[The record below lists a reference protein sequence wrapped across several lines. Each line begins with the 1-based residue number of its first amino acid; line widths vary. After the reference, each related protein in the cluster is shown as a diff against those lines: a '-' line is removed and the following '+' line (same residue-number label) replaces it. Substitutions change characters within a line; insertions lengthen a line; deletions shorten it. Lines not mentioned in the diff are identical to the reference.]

1 MENYTYQNTLISKK
15 QLKQILAWSFTKH
28 GCVQASFLADELKYL
43 GFKYATQ
50 AGISLSIEDLRV
62 PPIKNSVLQK
72 SNSVVI
78 AIENTCLDGK
88 INEIERF
95 QKVIDTWNNT
105 SETLKDEL
113 VSYFKNFD
121 PLNSVYVM
129 AFSGARGNLSQVRQ
143 LVGMRGLM
151 SDPNGQIMD
160 LPIKQ
165 NFREGLTITDYLIS
179 GYGARKGI
187 VDTAL
192 KTANSGYLTRRLIDV
207 AQDIIIR
214 EKNCLTNRSIFFHI
228 TPLTNRNEKVSFVYE
243 KVLGRLLSKS
253 VYVNET
259 NELLA
264 LKDTPITPKLI
275 RLFKEKKI
283 QKIFIRSALTCNL
296 NRSICQKCYGWN
308 LSSENLVELGEAIG
322 IIAGQ
327 SIGEPGTQLTMR
339 TFHTGGIFT
348 ASTREQII
356 APLDGQIVFPK
367 FLITSFRRTNQ
378 GDNLLLVETSG
389 FVFLVPDDE
398 TKEKIRINIPKQTIL
413 YTKNKTHVKK
423 NSIIAEVVGSPK
435 QTTQEIKN
443 ISSHLSGEISK
454 TRTFQNNTI
463 LWILSGHF
471 YNIPITS
478 YLNWY
483 NQIPKS
489 TYICRTKLLNRRFG
503 IIQLLNTNDHFSQQV
518 FFISNKITFQDS
530 KFLKL
535 SSLSLKNHNYLLEIN
550 DYKYVLDFKEK
561 RLNNLK
567 AITTNYKIGELI
579 VPKSF
584 TTISGGIARYK
595 NIKSLE
601 TRNNLIQTGGT
612 IFWISQETHSI
623 NSDDRILLVEQG
635 DKVEKNYEIFP
646 KVFSK
651 NQGIIDIVQKNN
663 IIQEIIIK
671 PGELYKIK
679 NFDISYYQQKIFY
692 PGELI
697 FGTIEVHELSILDT
711 IETSLGLQ
719 LLIQPIQIYEI
730 PKPKLLRTDCQL
742 DFINISHNSKICYS
756 ENEIVK
762 TNQPNTLII
771 NDIFLNFHYSTIT
784 TKNIDIEFKRQQSI
798 LQNSKFYNS
807 LTKRKQKSII
817 SSFLYTK
824 HQNLIPW
831 PDLIAIYPR
840 LYKTNSLELEVF
852 EKIYLYKY
860 IANNLNITK
869 LKLTF
874 IIQNLQV
881 ISPGIILGYF
891 EIVTNQSLSII
902 NRKLLKNKELLL
914 VTEDD
919 CFNIKKRDLLNSSVK
934 NILWNKNIS
943 NRGKILRQNKTSLLI
958 QKGRPYFFPSGTEL
972 KLKTG
977 DLVMKGDSIAL
988 LTFEKEITGDIVQG
1002 LPRIEQILEARKP
1015 KKLTKKEKEKLWKNK
1030 EKERA
1035 SFPEKT
1041 NSIFL
1046 NLSIDSNL
1054 HTVLQTSFYYYR
1066 YRMNS
1071 YEACYRSIKKAQG
1084 FIIGSIQSVYQSQG
1098 VTISDKHLEIIIKQ
1112 MSHKVKVIKKGATNL
1127 WPKELVSLHK
1137 IKYINDSI
1145 QENNKKP
1152 AGYYPIL
1159 LGITK
1164 ASLNS
1169 ESFISAAS
1177 FQETTRVLTKAA
1189 IEGKIDWLRGLKEN
1203 VIIGQLIPAGTG
1215 YRTYIDVSVQQLN
1228 KKSNLN
1234 VEINDLKY
1242 FFS

>member
-15 QLKQILAWSFTKH
+15 QLKQILAWSFTEH

-50 AGISLSIEDLRV
+50 AGISISIEDLRV
-62 PPIKNSVLQK
+62 PPFKNLVLK
-72 SNSVVI
+72 TSNNTI
-78 AIENTCLDGK
+78 TNIENTCLQGK

-95 QKVIDTWNNT
+95 QKVIDTWNIT

-113 VSYFKNFD
+113 VSYFKNYD
-121 PLNSVYVM
+121 PLNSVYIM

-207 AQDIIIR
+207 AQDIIIQ
-214 EKNCLTNRSIFFHI
+214 EKNCLTNRSIFFQI
-228 TPLTNRNEKVSFVYE
+228 SEKKPEKVSSIY
-243 KVLGRLLSKS
+243 KKILGRLLSKS
-253 VYVNET
+253 IFDNET

-264 LKDTPITPKLI
+264 FQDTPITPNLI
-275 RLFKEKKI
+275 RLFKQKNI
-283 QKIFIRSALTCNL
+283 QKIFIRSALTCGL

-348 ASTREQII
+348 ASTREQIV
-356 APLDGQIVFPK
+356 APMDGSVFFPESLK
-367 FLITSFRRTNQ
+367 TIFRRTNQ
-378 GDNLLLVETSG
+378 GENLLLTKTAG
-389 FVFLVPDDE
+389 FIFIVNDKNND
-398 TKEKIRINIPKQTIL
+398 EKIKINIPKQTVLYVKNQTRVAKNTIL
-413 YTKNKTHVKK
+413 
-423 NSIIAEVVGSPK
+423 AELVGSPK

-443 ISSHLSGEISK
+443 ILSHLSGEIYK
-454 TRTFQNNTI
+454 TKTFQNNTA
-463 LWILSGHF
+463 LWILSGQF

-489 TYICRTKLLNRRFG
+489 TYICRTKLLNRRSG
-503 IIQLLNTNDHFSQQV
+503 IIQLVNNTEHFSQQV
-518 FFISNKITFQDS
+518 LFIRNNILFQDS
-530 KFLKL
+530 TFLKL
-535 SSLSLKNHNYLLEIN
+535 SSSSNSQNYILNIN
-550 DYKYVLDFKEK
+550 KYKFILNFKEK
-561 RLNNLK
+561 RLNNLT
-567 AITTNYKIGELI
+567 AMAPNQKIGTLI
-579 VPKSF
+579 AHKNF
-584 TTISGGIARYK
+584 TTVSGGIPRYL
-595 NIKSLE
+595 NVKSLKSK
-601 TRNNLIQTGGT
+601 NNSIQTGGT
-612 IFWISQETHSI
+612 LLWISEETHFI
-623 NSDDRILLVEQG
+623 NRDNRILLIKEG
-635 DKVEKNYEIFP
+635 DKVSKNCEIFP

-651 NQGIIDIVQKNN
+651 TEGIVHVIQKNT

-671 PGELYKIK
+671 PGLLYKVKSI
-679 NFDISYYQQKIFY
+679 DTADYGQKVYY
-692 PGELI
+692 PGEVL
-697 FGTIEVHELSILDT
+697 FDT
-711 IETSLGLQ
+711 IEITQLSFLEILTTSSGLQ
-719 LLIQPIQIYEI
+719 ILIRPIQIYEI
-730 PKPKLLRTDCQL
+730 PKPKILKTHSQL
-742 DFINISHNSKICYS
+742 DFINISQKGQVCYS
-756 ENEIVK
+756 ENENIK
-762 TNQPNTLII
+762 SHQPNNLINSNIYI
-771 NDIFLNFHYSTIT
+771 NLSYSG
-784 TKNIDIEFKRQQSI
+784 KVKEKIDSEFKRQQLALRNLKI
-798 LQNSKFYNS
+798 YNES
-807 LTKRKQKSII
+807 NENQHKTNLFTL
-817 SSFLYTK
+817 LYTQ
-824 HQNLIPW
+824 HNNLIPW
-831 PDLIAIYPR
+831 SDSIEIYPK
-840 LYKTNSLELEVF
+840 LSVTNTLTLEVL
-852 EKIYLYKY
+852 EKIYLHKY
-860 IANNLNITK
+860 IANNLNIVK
-869 LKLTF
+869 LNLTF
-874 IIQNLQV
+874 IIQNLQL
-881 ISPGIILGYF
+881 INPGIVLGYF
-891 EIVTNQSLSII
+891 EILTNKGLII
-902 NRKLLKNKELLL
+902 VNRKLVKNEELLL
-914 VTEDD
+914 VTEED
-919 CFNIKKRDLLNSSVK
+919 CFNIKKRNLLNSDIK
-934 NILWNKNIS
+934 DILWNKNIR

-977 DLVMKGDSIAL
+977 DLVRKGDSIAL

-1015 KKLTKKEKEKLWKNK
+1015 KKLTKKETEQICKDRV
-1030 EKERA
+1030 KERA
-1035 SFPEKT
+1035 SFLPEKAH
-1041 NSIFL
+1041 SLFL
-1046 NLSIDSNL
+1046 NLSTASNL
-1054 HTVLQTSFYYYR
+1054 HTVLQISFYYYR
-1066 YRMNS
+1066 YRMNA

-1084 FIIGSIQSVYQSQG
+1084 FIINSIQDVYQSQG
-1098 VTISDKHLEIIIKQ
+1098 VIISDKHLEIVIKQ
-1112 MSHKVKVIKKGATNL
+1112 MSSKVKIIKKGATNL
-1127 WPKELVSLHK
+1127 WTKELVSLHK

-1203 VIIGQLIPAGTG
+1203 VIIGQLIPVGTG
-1215 YRTYIDVSVQQLN
+1215 YRTYIDVSVSQLN
-1228 KKSNLN
+1228 KKSNIN
-1234 VEINDLKY
+1234 TEILDLKH

>member
-15 QLKQILAWSFTKH
+15 QLKRILAWSFTKH
-28 GCVQASFLADELKYL
+28 GSVQASVLANELKYL

-50 AGISLSIEDLRV
+50 AGISISIEDLRV
-62 PPIKNSVLQK
+62 PPIKNSVLYE
-72 SNSVVI
+72 SNNTVI
-78 AIENTCLDGK
+78 DIENTCLQGK

-95 QKVIDTWNNT
+95 QKVIDTWNIT

-113 VSYFKNFD
+113 VSYFKNYD
-121 PLNSVYVM
+121 PLNSVYIM

-214 EKNCLTNRSIFFHI
+214 EKDCLTNRSIFFQINHK
-228 TPLTNRNEKVSFVYE
+228 NKEKLSYVY
-243 KVLGRLLSKS
+243 KKILGRLVSKRII
-253 VYVNET
+253 VKET

-264 LKDTPITPKLI
+264 LPDTPITPTLI
-275 RLFKEKKI
+275 RLLKEKKI
-283 QKIFIRSALTCNL
+283 DKIFIRSALTCSL

-348 ASTREQII
+348 ASTREKII
-356 APLDGQIVFPK
+356 ASTNGLIVFPESLK
-367 FLITSFRRTNQ
+367 TVFRRTNQ
-378 GDNLLLVETSG
+378 GDNLLLAETAG
-389 FVFLVPDDE
+389 FIFLIPDN
-398 TKEKIRINIPKQTIL
+398 KNNEKIKINIPKQTVL
-413 YTKNKTHVKK
+413 YVKNQTHVKK
-423 NSIIAEVVGSPK
+423 DCVLAELVGSAK

-443 ISSHLSGEISK
+443 ILSDLSGEIYK

-463 LWILSGHF
+463 LWILSGQF
-471 YNIPITS
+471 YNIPVTS

-483 NQIPKS
+483 NQVPKS
-489 TYICRTKLLNRRFG
+489 TYICRTKLLNRRSG
-503 IIQLLNTNDHFSQQV
+503 IVQIANREEHFSQQLLY
-518 FFISNKITFQDS
+518 IQNEITFQDS
-530 KFLKL
+530 TFLRL
-535 SSLSLKNHNYLLEIN
+535 SSSSSYQNYVLTINNH
-550 DYKYVLDFKEK
+550 KYVLNFKEK
-561 RLNNLK
+561 RLNNLPSIIPNQK
-567 AITTNYKIGELI
+567 FGESI
-579 VPKSF
+579 IDKNF
-584 TTISGGIARYK
+584 TTISGGTPHYL
-595 NIKSLE
+595 NVKSLKAK
-601 TRNNLIQTGGT
+601 NNSIQTGGSLL
-612 IFWISQETHSI
+612 WISEETHFI
-623 NSDDRILLVEQG
+623 NRDNRILLVEEG
-635 DKVEKNYEIFP
+635 DKVKKNSEIFP
-646 KVFSK
+646 NVFSK
-651 NQGIIDIVQKNN
+651 SKGIIQIVQKNN

-671 PGELYKIK
+671 PGSLHKLNTSDNENYKG
-679 NFDISYYQQKIFY
+679 KIFY
-692 PGELI
+692 PGEII
-697 FGTIEVHELSILDT
+697 FDKIKINQLSF
-711 IETSLGLQ
+711 IETTQTSSGLQ
-719 LLIQPIQIYEI
+719 LLIRPIQIYEI
-730 PKPKLLRTDCQL
+730 PKPKNIKTNCKL
-742 DFINISHNSKICYS
+742 DFIKIYQNVTISYL
-756 ENEIVK
+756 ENENVK
-762 TNQPNTLII
+762 SNQPNNLINNNI
-771 NDIFLNFHYSTIT
+771 HLNLRYSI
-784 TKNIDIEFKRQQSI
+784 KAKRKIDKEFNAQKLI
-798 LQNSKFYNS
+798 LINSKLHNYVDNEKHKTNLS
-807 LTKRKQKSII
+807 TL
-817 SSFLYTK
+817 LYTK
-824 HQNLIPW
+824 YNNLIPW
-831 PDLIAIYPR
+831 IDSIEIYPK
-840 LYKTNSLELEVF
+840 LDGTNSLKLEIF
-852 EKIYLYKY
+852 EKIYLHKY

-869 LKLTF
+869 LNLTF
-874 IIQNLQV
+874 IIQNLQLV
-881 ISPGIILGYF
+881 NPGLILGYF
-891 EIVTNQSLSII
+891 EIITNKALII
-902 NRKLLKNKELLL
+902 VNRKLIKNEELLL

-919 CFNIKKRDLLNSSVK
+919 CFSIRKKSLLNSDVK
-934 NILWNKNIS
+934 TILWGKKIQ
-943 NRGKILRQNKTSLLI
+943 NRGKILRQNKTSFLI

-977 DLVMKGDSIAL
+977 DLVTKGDSIGL

-1015 KKLTKKEKEKLWKNK
+1015 KKLTKKEREKLW
-1030 EKERA
+1030 EDRVKERA

-1041 NSIFL
+1041 NSVFL
-1046 NLSIDSNL
+1046 NLSPDSNL
-1054 HTVLQTSFYYYR
+1054 HTVLQISFYYYR

-1084 FIIGSIQSVYQSQG
+1084 FIINSIQSVYQSQG

-1112 MSHKVKVIKKGATNL
+1112 MSTKVKVIKKGASNL

-1145 QENNKKP
+1145 LENNKKP
-1152 AGYYPIL
+1152 AGYYPVL

-1215 YRTYIDVSVQQLN
+1215 YRTYIDVSVPQLN
-1228 KKSNLN
+1228 KKSTLN
-1234 VEINDLKY
+1234 TKIENLKY
-1242 FFS
+1242 FFT

>member
-15 QLKQILAWSFTKH
+15 QLKQILAWSFTEH

-50 AGISLSIEDLRV
+50 AGISISIEDLRV
-62 PPIKNSVLQK
+62 PPFKNLVLK
-72 SNSVVI
+72 TSNNTI
-78 AIENTCLDGK
+78 TNIQNTCLQGK

-95 QKVIDTWNNT
+95 QKVIDTWNIT

-113 VSYFKNFD
+113 VSYFKNYD
-121 PLNSVYVM
+121 PLNSVYIM

-207 AQDIIIR
+207 AQDIIIQ
-214 EKNCLTNRSIFFHI
+214 EKNCLTNRSIFFQI
-228 TPLTNRNEKVSFVYE
+228 SEKKPEKVSSIY
-243 KVLGRLLSKS
+243 KKILGRLLSKS
-253 VYVNET
+253 IFDSET

-264 LKDTPITPKLI
+264 FQDTPITPNLI
-275 RLFKEKKI
+275 RLFKQKNI
-283 QKIFIRSALTCNL
+283 QKIFIRSALTCGL

-348 ASTREQII
+348 ASTREQIV
-356 APLDGQIVFPK
+356 APMDGSVFFPESLK
-367 FLITSFRRTNQ
+367 TIFRRTNQ
-378 GDNLLLVETSG
+378 GDNLLLTKTAG
-389 FVFLVPDDE
+389 FIFIVNDKNND
-398 TKEKIRINIPKQTIL
+398 EKIKINIPKQTVLYVKNQTRVAKNTIL
-413 YTKNKTHVKK
+413 
-423 NSIIAEVVGSPK
+423 AELVGSPK

-443 ISSHLSGEISK
+443 ILSHLSGEIYK
-454 TRTFQNNTI
+454 TKTFQNNTA
-463 LWILSGHF
+463 LWILSGQF

-489 TYICRTKLLNRRFG
+489 TYICRTKLLNRRSG
-503 IIQLLNTNDHFSQQV
+503 IIQLVNNTEHFSQQV
-518 FFISNKITFQDS
+518 LFIRNNIIFQDS
-530 KFLKL
+530 TFLKL
-535 SSLSLKNHNYLLEIN
+535 SSLSNSQNYILNIN
-550 DYKYVLDFKEK
+550 KYKFILNFKEK
-561 RLNNLK
+561 RLNNLT
-567 AITTNYKIGELI
+567 AMTPNQKIGTLI
-579 VPKSF
+579 ANKNF
-584 TTISGGIARYK
+584 TTVSGGIPRYL
-595 NIKSLE
+595 NIKSLKSK
-601 TRNNLIQTGGT
+601 NNSIQTGGT
-612 IFWISQETHSI
+612 LLWISEETHFI
-623 NSDDRILLVEQG
+623 NRDNRILLIKEG
-635 DKVEKNYEIFP
+635 DKVSKNCEIFP

-651 NQGIIDIVQKNN
+651 TEGIVHVTQKNT

-671 PGELYKIK
+671 PGSLYKVKSI
-679 NFDISYYQQKIFY
+679 DTTDYEQKVYY
-692 PGELI
+692 PGEVL
-697 FGTIEVHELSILDT
+697 FDT
-711 IETSLGLQ
+711 IEITQLSFLEILTTSSGLQ
-719 LLIQPIQIYEI
+719 ILIRPIQIYEI
-730 PKPKLLRTDCQL
+730 PKPKILKTHSQL
-742 DFINISHNSKICYS
+742 DFINISQKGQVCYS
-756 ENEIVK
+756 ENK
-762 TNQPNTLII
+762 TIKSHQPNNLINSNIYI
-771 NDIFLNFHYSTIT
+771 NLSYSG
-784 TKNIDIEFKRQQSI
+784 KVKEKIDSEFKRQQLALRNLKI
-798 LQNSKFYNS
+798 YNES
-807 LTKRKQKSII
+807 NENQHKTNLFTL
-817 SSFLYTK
+817 LYTQ
-824 HQNLIPW
+824 HNNLIPW
-831 PDLIAIYPR
+831 SDSIEIYPK
-840 LYKTNSLELEVF
+840 LSVTNTLTLEVL
-852 EKIYLYKY
+852 EKIYLHKY
-860 IANNLNITK
+860 IANNLNIVK
-869 LKLTF
+869 LNLTF
-874 IIQNLQV
+874 IIQNLQL
-881 ISPGIILGYF
+881 INPGIVLGYF
-891 EIVTNQSLSII
+891 EILTNKGLII
-902 NRKLLKNKELLL
+902 VNRKLIKNEELLL
-914 VTEDD
+914 VTEED
-919 CFNIKKRDLLNSSVK
+919 CFNIKKRNLLNSDIK
-934 NILWNKNIS
+934 DILWNKNIR
-943 NRGKILRQNKTSLLI
+943 NRGKILRQDKTSLLI

-977 DLVMKGDSIAL
+977 DLVKKGDSLAF

-1015 KKLTKKEKEKLWKNK
+1015 KKLTQKERKEISNDRKR
-1030 EKERA
+1030 ERA
-1035 SFPEKT
+1035 SFLPEKAH
-1041 NSIFL
+1041 SLFL
-1046 NLSIDSNL
+1046 NLSTASNL
-1054 HTVLQTSFYYYR
+1054 HTVLQISFCYYR
-1066 YRMNS
+1066 YRMNA

-1084 FIIGSIQSVYQSQG
+1084 FIINSIQDVYQSQG
-1098 VTISDKHLEIIIKQ
+1098 VTISDKHLEIVIKQ
-1112 MSHKVKVIKKGATNL
+1112 MSSKVKIIKKGATNL
-1127 WPKELVSLHK
+1127 WTKELVSLHK

-1203 VIIGQLIPAGTG
+1203 VIIGQLIPVGTG
-1215 YRTYIDVSVQQLN
+1215 YRTYIDVSVSQLN
-1228 KKSNLN
+1228 KKSNIN
-1234 VEINDLKY
+1234 TEILDLKH

>member
-15 QLKQILAWSFTKH
+15 QLKQILAWSFTEH

-50 AGISLSIEDLRV
+50 AGISISIEDLRV
-62 PPIKNSVLQK
+62 PPFKNLVLK
-72 SNSVVI
+72 TSNNTI
-78 AIENTCLDGK
+78 TNIQNTCLQGK

-95 QKVIDTWNNT
+95 QKVIDTWNIT

-113 VSYFKNFD
+113 VSYFKNYD
-121 PLNSVYVM
+121 PLNSVYIM

-207 AQDIIIR
+207 AQDIIIQ
-214 EKNCLTNRSIFFHI
+214 EKNCLTNRSIFFQI
-228 TPLTNRNEKVSFVYE
+228 SEKKPEKVSSIY
-243 KVLGRLLSKS
+243 KKILGRLLSKS
-253 VYVNET
+253 IFDSET

-264 LKDTPITPKLI
+264 FQDTPITPNLI
-275 RLFKEKKI
+275 RLFKQKNI
-283 QKIFIRSALTCNL
+283 QKIFIRSALTCGL

-348 ASTREQII
+348 ASTREQIV
-356 APLDGQIVFPK
+356 APMDGSVFFPESLK
-367 FLITSFRRTNQ
+367 TIFRRTNQ
-378 GDNLLLVETSG
+378 GDNLLLTKTAG
-389 FVFLVPDDE
+389 FIFIVNDKNND
-398 TKEKIRINIPKQTIL
+398 EKIKINIPKQTVLYVKNQTRVAKNTIL
-413 YTKNKTHVKK
+413 
-423 NSIIAEVVGSPK
+423 AELVGSPK

-443 ISSHLSGEISK
+443 ILSHLSGEIYK
-454 TRTFQNNTI
+454 TKTFQNNTA
-463 LWILSGHF
+463 LWILSGQF

-489 TYICRTKLLNRRFG
+489 TYICRTKLLNRRSG
-503 IIQLLNTNDHFSQQV
+503 IIQLVNNTEHFSQQV
-518 FFISNKITFQDS
+518 LFIRNNIIFQDS
-530 KFLKL
+530 TFLKL
-535 SSLSLKNHNYLLEIN
+535 SSLSNSQNYILNIN
-550 DYKYVLDFKEK
+550 KYKFILNFKEK
-561 RLNNLK
+561 RLNNLT
-567 AITTNYKIGELI
+567 AMTPNQKIGTLI
-579 VPKSF
+579 ANKNF
-584 TTISGGIARYK
+584 TTVSGGIPRYL
-595 NIKSLE
+595 NIKSLKSK
-601 TRNNLIQTGGT
+601 NNSIQTGGT
-612 IFWISQETHSI
+612 LLWISEETHFI
-623 NSDDRILLVEQG
+623 NRDNRILLIKEG
-635 DKVEKNYEIFP
+635 DKVSKNCEIFP

-651 NQGIIDIVQKNN
+651 TEGIVHVTQKNT

-671 PGELYKIK
+671 PGSLYKVKSI
-679 NFDISYYQQKIFY
+679 DTTDYEQKVYY
-692 PGELI
+692 PGEVL
-697 FGTIEVHELSILDT
+697 FDT
-711 IETSLGLQ
+711 IEITQLSFLEILTTSSGLQ
-719 LLIQPIQIYEI
+719 ILIRPIQIYEI
-730 PKPKLLRTDCQL
+730 PKPKILKTHSQL
-742 DFINISHNSKICYS
+742 DFINISQKGQVCYS
-756 ENEIVK
+756 ENETIK
-762 TNQPNTLII
+762 SHQPNNLINSNIYI
-771 NDIFLNFHYSTIT
+771 NLSYSG
-784 TKNIDIEFKRQQSI
+784 KVKEKIDSEFKRQQLALRNLKI
-798 LQNSKFYNS
+798 YNES
-807 LTKRKQKSII
+807 NENQHKTNLFTL
-817 SSFLYTK
+817 LYTQ
-824 HQNLIPW
+824 HNNLIPW
-831 PDLIAIYPR
+831 SDSIEIYPK
-840 LYKTNSLELEVF
+840 LSVTNTLTLEVL
-852 EKIYLYKY
+852 EKIYLHKY
-860 IANNLNITK
+860 IANNLNIVK
-869 LKLTF
+869 LNLTF
-874 IIQNLQV
+874 IIQNLQL
-881 ISPGIILGYF
+881 INPGIVLGYF
-891 EIVTNQSLSII
+891 EILTNKGLII
-902 NRKLLKNKELLL
+902 VNRKLIKNEELLL
-914 VTEDD
+914 VTEED
-919 CFNIKKRDLLNSSVK
+919 CFNIKKRNLLNSDIK
-934 NILWNKNIS
+934 DILWNKNIR
-943 NRGKILRQNKTSLLI
+943 NRGKILRQDKTSLLI

-977 DLVMKGDSIAL
+977 DLVKKGDSIAF

-1015 KKLTKKEKEKLWKNK
+1015 KKLTQKERKEISNDRKR
-1030 EKERA
+1030 ERA
-1035 SFPEKT
+1035 SFLPEKAH
-1041 NSIFL
+1041 SLFL
-1046 NLSIDSNL
+1046 NLSTASNL
-1054 HTVLQTSFYYYR
+1054 HTVLQISFCYYR
-1066 YRMNS
+1066 YRMNA

-1084 FIIGSIQSVYQSQG
+1084 FIINSIQDVYQSQG
-1098 VTISDKHLEIIIKQ
+1098 VTISDKHLEIVIKQ
-1112 MSHKVKVIKKGATNL
+1112 MSSKVKIIKKGATNL
-1127 WPKELVSLHK
+1127 WTKELVSLHK

-1203 VIIGQLIPAGTG
+1203 VIIGQLIPVGTG
-1215 YRTYIDVSVQQLN
+1215 YRTYIDVSVSQLN
-1228 KKSNLN
+1228 KKSNIN
-1234 VEINDLKY
+1234 TEILDLKH